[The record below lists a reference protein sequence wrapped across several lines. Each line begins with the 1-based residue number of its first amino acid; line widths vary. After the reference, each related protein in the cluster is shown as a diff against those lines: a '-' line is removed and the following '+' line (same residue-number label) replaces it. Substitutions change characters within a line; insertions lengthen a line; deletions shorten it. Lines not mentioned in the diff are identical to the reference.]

1 MLFKRYPSDYQLKKR
16 GKKRIFLELERRIM
30 SISYADSYFARESDS
45 ELLILVRSQFRP
57 QFLFWSGRK
66 NKPRP
71 CKSKQACCG
80 EMVLGSFVFCSC
92 DSEFQFRFWTQK
104 NSSQRALLLCLAPR
118 RGHFARPWTQ
128 VSKPAL
134 TAFSLA
140 AKRRAEAL
148 HVVFF

>member
-66 NKPRP
+66 NKSRLFVRIETGFLLCQTDAKMVPLP
-71 CKSKQACCG
+71 FAC
-80 EMVLGSFVFCSC
+80 
-92 DSEFQFRFWTQK
+92 
-104 NSSQRALLLCLAPR
+104 LLLGFLSSSVIFLDIEIQANVDCYC
-118 RGHFARPWTQ
+118 
-128 VSKPAL
+128 
-134 TAFSLA
+134 
-140 AKRRAEAL
+140 
-148 HVVFF
+148 